1 MKTTIIHTIRRGI
14 SGKSSFR
21 RWPLA
26 AVLAALL
33 LAVAFSPSVA
43 GSPHSAF
50 YSTDNNQIFWFI
62 HASDLHVGTSG
73 STDSN
78 NLNWLVTTAKSAI
91 NPSFIVVTGDL
102 TDSTNGNIFGYPNGP
117 YQAEWD
123 QYKSIVDGKV
133 TAGILLRH
141 PGKPRRLQRCEF
153 RLLRSQFGP
162 GPGNERQETA
172 FLDPELFLRD
182 VSFPGGEHGGQLG
195 RRLQHLLPLR
205 RLCRSR
211 LVGTHLHRPEL
222 AANTAAS
229 LTLVFGHHPLAPTG
243 KSSDTYLYYGP
254 GSVRKLPEHLRGV
267 PVRLRPHARLSES
280 FYTASMTEGVF
291 YFNVSSLGK
300 DSPNQFTVTAIDCN
314 GIASV
319 TQAVGTWP
327 VVLITAPMDKNLGKN
342 VNPYT
347 YSVTNS
353 AANPIRA
360 LVFDTGTV
368 NQVQYRIDMAGSWYP
383 MQRTSGTNYPHL
395 WEALWNASALASGEH
410 TIEVQAST
418 ASGVRTDTV
427 KVNVQATQTQQKA
440 GVTDLITGK
449 YAKRSTN
456 PGHDQSALPGGF
468 HRLPGHD
475 QKLQRPARGRRHGQ
489 HCRHRPQGHDDPDG
503 PQQRKR
509 HCRRD
514 LEDLRPVEKI
524 NRHPQRGLHG
534 HGQRR
539 DGKRLCLGCDL
550 DIQDVHNTIITFQR
564 IGSANPPLSPFAKR
578 GTKGDF
584 CHRFPPRSS
593 LTPSL
598 EKGGQGRIFSFPN
611 PDPRSP
617 SLPSSVF
624 FPTPEACSL

>member
-50 YSTDNNQIFWFI
+50 YSSSNNQIFWFI
-62 HASDLHVGTSG
+62 HASDIHVGTSG

-78 NLNWLVTTAKSAI
+78 NLSWLVTTAKSTI

-102 TDSTNGNIFGYPNGP
+102 TDSTNGNFLGYPNGP

-133 TAGILLRH
+133 DAGIYYDL
-141 PGKPRRLQRCEF
+141 
-153 RLLRSQFGP
+153 
-162 GPGNERQETA
+162 PGNHDAYNDASFAYYAANSVQGRATSGRKQHSWTRNFSFGEYHFLGVNTA
-172 FLDPELFLRD
+172 DNSGDAFSLFWPYGDYAGLDSSELTFIN
-182 VSFPGGEHGGQLG
+182 S
-195 RRLQHLLPLR
+195 
-205 RLCRSR
+205 
-211 LVGTHLHRPEL
+211 EL
-222 AANTAAS
+222 AAHPDAK
-229 LTLVFGHHPLAPTG
+229 LTLVLGHHPLASTG
-243 KSSDTYLYYGP
+243 NSQDTYLNYGRDQFV
-254 GSVRKLPEHLRGV
+254 GYLNTYGASLYGYGHTHASV
-267 PVRLRPHARLSES
+267 ES
-280 FYTASMTEGVF
+280 FYTTNMTEGVF

-327 VVLITAPMDKNLGKN
+327 VVLITAPMDKNLGRN

-368 NQVQYRIDMAGSWYP
+368 NQVQYRIDLAGSWYP
-383 MQRTSGTNYPHL
+383 MQRTSGTNPNYPHL

-427 KVNVQATQTQQKA
+427 KVNVQATVPQPTAKVVRLA
-440 GVTDLITGK
+440 TGK
-449 YAKRSTN
+449 YVKRTTN
-456 PGHDQSALPGGF
+456 LNETAQFVPGDSIVFRATIHNAN
-468 HRLPGHD
+468 
-475 QKLQRPARGRRHGQ
+475 GQ
-489 HCRHRPQGHDDPDG
+489 PVANATASIAVTG
-503 PQQRKR
+503 PQAKTILTGPSDANGFADGIWKTSAPSRKSTGTPTGTYTGTVSGVTASGYVW
-509 HCRRD
+509 D
-514 LEDLRPVEKI
+514 ATATSK
-524 NRHPQRGLHG
+524 
-534 HGQRR
+534 
-539 DGKRLCLGCDL
+539 
-550 DIQDVHNTIITFQR
+550 TFT
-564 IGSANPPLSPFAKR
+564 L
-578 GTKGDF
+578 TK
-584 CHRFPPRSS
+584 
-593 LTPSL
+593 
-598 EKGGQGRIFSFPN
+598 
-611 PDPRSP
+611 
-617 SLPSSVF
+617 
-624 FPTPEACSL
+624 